1 MIYFDNSATTIP
13 HPEVIDTYNKVAK
26 SFFGNPSSLHIL
38 GAEAE
43 NLFIRS
49 RMQIADLL
57 QVKSNE
63 IVFTSGGTEGNN
75 LAIKGIALQYKN
87 RGKHII
93 TTEIEHASVYEACR
107 SLENHG
113 FDITY
118 LPVNK
123 DGHVDLDAFEKAI
136 REDTILV
143 SIMHVNNE
151 LGSIQPIY
159 EIGKVVDKYP
169 KIFFHVDDVQGFSKV
184 PLNLREAKVD
194 LCTYSGH
201 KINGL
206 KGTGILYVKEN
217 INLYP
222 LFHGG
227 GQEDGIRPGTE
238 NLPGAI
244 SLARAFRLAKEKEDA
259 KYPVLKNLREYFVEK
274 LANISGVMINSPVN
288 DVAPHIINIS
298 VPNTKPEVII
308 HTLGEKGIFISTK
321 SACSSREADENRV
334 LDACGYTKERSSS
347 ALRISLS
354 YESTKE
360 EIDTFLTIF
369 SETVQNLK
377 RMLE

>member
-49 RMQIADLL
+49 RMQIADIL

-206 KGTGILYVKEN
+206 KGTCILYVKEN

>member
-1 MIYFDNSATTIP
+1 MIYFDNSATTVP
-13 HPEVIDTYNKVAK
+13 HSEVIDTYNKVVK
-26 SFFGNPSSLHIL
+26 DFFGNPSSLHIL

-43 NLFIRS
+43 NLFIRA

-63 IVFTSGGTEGNN
+63 ILFTSGGTEGNN
-75 LAIKGIALQYKN
+75 LAIKGIALQYQN

-93 TTEIEHASVYEACR
+93 TTEVEHASVYEACR
-107 SLENHG
+107 SLEQLG

-118 LPVNK
+118 LPVNQE
-123 DGHVDLDAFEKAI
+123 GHIDVGMLEAAI
-136 REDTILV
+136 RDDTILISV
-143 SIMHVNNE
+143 MHVNNE

-159 EIGKVVDKYP
+159 EIGKIVKRYP
-169 KIFFHVDDVQGFSKV
+169 KVFFHVDDVQGFSKV
-184 PLNLREAKVD
+184 PLHLKKANID

-206 KGTGILYVKEN
+206 KGTGILYVREN
-217 INLYP
+217 IKLFP

-227 GQEDGIRPGTE
+227 GQEDGKRSGTE

-244 SLARAFRLAKEKEDA
+244 SLAKAFRLAKEKELSDLH
-259 KYPVLKNLREYFVEK
+259 YLKELREYFVK
-274 LANISGVMINSPVN
+274 QLSKVPGVLLNSPKN
-288 DVAPHIINIS
+288 QVAPHIINIS

-308 HTLGEKGIFISTK
+308 HTLGEQGIFISTK
-321 SACSSREADENRV
+321 SACSSRDADENRV
-334 LDACGYTKERSSS
+334 LDACGYSKERSTT

-354 YESTKE
+354 YKNNKE
-360 EIDTFLTIF
+360 EIDKFLAVF
-369 SETVQNLK
+369 SDVVKNLK